1 MYYLFNETNIGVSKV
16 IPHGIAGP
24 RNIRV
29 GIISE
34 TEIVLSN
41 KSHNM
46 NVFWNYTN
54 NNDIFGEFSSF
65 LYLFLSL
72 HWKEKKNKEMQ
83 RIPWNVTHIGLWFV
97 VSSPSLQNI
106 STLAK
111 QKGVSYNTGFRFKY
125 LGVCVFWNQLHIR
138 WIALFKKSRGSLEF
152 YLGMFKNHYYCFNLP
167 NHQGICIA
175 IITKQRKLSNSC

>member
-1 MYYLFNETNIGVSKV
+1 
-16 IPHGIAGP
+16 
-24 RNIRV
+24 
-29 GIISE
+29 
-34 TEIVLSN
+34 
-41 KSHNM
+41 
-46 NVFWNYTN
+46 
-54 NNDIFGEFSSF
+54 
-65 LYLFLSL
+65 
-72 HWKEKKNKEMQ
+72 MQ

-125 LGVCVFWNQLHIR
+125 LG
-138 WIALFKKSRGSLEF
+138 
-152 YLGMFKNHYYCFNLP
+152 MFKNHYYCINLP